1 LRKVLAIEVSS
12 SELREIDFLVILSIA
27 VFAYLATGWIVVGNF
42 FDIQLVRASFF
53 VAVALATF
61 GVRRE
66 RKQRL
71 AAEDRAHL
79 LSIRDPLTQLP
90 NRQQFETQVSNAL
103 KIGTRPIIILIGLD
117 KFHNVDDLYG
127 HLGSDAALCQV
138 AARSWQYPERAY
150 CAGC

>member
-12 SELREIDFLVILSIA
+12 SELREITDFLVILSIA

-66 RKQRL
+66 R
-71 AAEDRAHL
+71 DC
-79 LSIRDPLTQLP
+79 SGPVVIFDVG
-90 NRQQFETQVSNAL
+90 FW
-103 KIGTRPIIILIGLD
+103 G
-117 KFHNVDDLYG
+117 
-127 HLGSDAALCQV
+127 
-138 AARSWQYPERAY
+138 
-150 CAGC
+150 